1 MGICLFKVTIETI
14 KQGVKYVQSQELRHQ
29 NDVNDVHDVLLVSLF
44 LTLSIFHTSSSVVI
58 AGFVNVSTRWVV
70 SVNLSKDAFY
80 ITYSDIKKRARIDFA
95 VYKIQCTKCVKV
107 YRFCNVFHIFQ
118 NALSRCIMLNPL
130 EDIFHSVHA

>member
-80 ITYSDIKKRARIDFA
+80 ITYSDIKKRVRIDFM
-95 VYKIQCTKCVKV
+95 VHKIWCIKF
-107 YRFCNVFHIFQ
+107 YRFCSVLHILKCSKQICNVESFE
-118 NALSRCIMLNPL
+118 RY
-130 EDIFHSVHA
+130 SVHV